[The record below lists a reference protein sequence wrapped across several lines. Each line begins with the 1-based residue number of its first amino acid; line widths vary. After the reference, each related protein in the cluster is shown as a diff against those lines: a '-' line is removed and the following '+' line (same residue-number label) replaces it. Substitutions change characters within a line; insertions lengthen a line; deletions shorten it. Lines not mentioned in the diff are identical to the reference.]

1 MEEEIATDLDWI
13 NPIVDLQINPFF
25 HISESVILISLHILA
40 YLLLGGNKK
49 KSVKIWVPPKAKP
62 VLPFGLGPPA
72 EVVKAEDYV
81 ETTYNEY
88 ETKLLKE
95 SAQGI
100 LMSMGI
106 SLLMSFKFNVHVSL
120 ITQSVSGP
128 VNLIDSLV
136 LKKYLL
142 GMNKDNLYGEFLRQ
156 PTDADLPSTDEKEKE
171 KDKEPRVVEL
181 KDEKEVVKTLKSTGS
196 KCAEVPTKTSV
207 NEID

>member
-1 MEEEIATDLDWI
+1 
-13 NPIVDLQINPFF
+13 
-25 HISESVILISLHILA
+25 LISLHILV

-72 EVVKAEDYV
+72 EVVKAEDYT

-88 ETKLLKE
+88 EIKLLKE

-100 LMSMGI
+100 LMSVGI

-142 GMNKDNLYGEFLRQ
+142 GMNKVNLYGEFLHK
-156 PTDADLPSTDEKEKE
+156 PTEADFPSTDD
-171 KDKEPRVVEL
+171 KDDDEEPRVVEL
-181 KDEKEVVKTLKSTGS
+181 KDKKEVAKVTKSTGS

>member
-1 MEEEIATDLDWI
+1 LTEAIPSSTNYSIL
-13 NPIVDLQINPFF
+13 FT
-25 HISESVILISLHILA
+25 ISESVILISLHILV

-62 VLPFGLGPPA
+62 VLPFGMGPPA

-88 ETKLLKE
+88 EIKLLKE

-100 LMSMGI
+100 LMSVGI

-142 GMNKDNLYGEFLRQ
+142 GMNKDNLYGEFLHE
-156 PTDADLPSTDEKEKE
+156 PTEADLPATDD
-171 KDKEPRVVEL
+171 KDKDMEPRVVEL
-181 KDEKEVVKTLKSTGS
+181 KDKKEVAKVTKSTSS

>member
-1 MEEEIATDLDWI
+1 
-13 NPIVDLQINPFF
+13 
-25 HISESVILISLHILA
+25 LISLHILV

-62 VLPFGLGPPA
+62 VLPFGMGPPA

-88 ETKLLKE
+88 EIKLLKE

-100 LMSMGI
+100 LMSVGI

-142 GMNKDNLYGEFLRQ
+142 GMNKDNLYGEFLHE
-156 PTDADLPSTDEKEKE
+156 PTEADLPATED
-171 KDKEPRVVEL
+171 KDKDMEPRVVEL
-181 KDEKEVVKTLKSTGS
+181 KDKKEVAKVTKSTGS

>member
-1 MEEEIATDLDWI
+1 
-13 NPIVDLQINPFF
+13 
-25 HISESVILISLHILA
+25 LISLHILV

-62 VLPFGLGPPA
+62 VLPFGMGPPA

-88 ETKLLKE
+88 EIKLLKE

-100 LMSMGI
+100 LMSVGI

-142 GMNKDNLYGEFLRQ
+142 GMNKDNLYGEFLHE
-156 PTDADLPSTDEKEKE
+156 PTEADLPATED
-171 KDKEPRVVEL
+171 KDKDKDMEPRVVEL
-181 KDEKEVVKTLKSTGS
+181 KDKKEVAKVTKSTGS

>member
-1 MEEEIATDLDWI
+1 M
-13 NPIVDLQINPFF
+13 
-25 HISESVILISLHILA
+25 A

-49 KSVKIWVPPKAKP
+49 RNVKIWVPPKAKP
-62 VLPFGLGPPA
+62 VLPFGMGPPA

-88 ETKLLKE
+88 EIKLLKE

-100 LMSMGI
+100 LMSVGI

-142 GMNKDNLYGEFLRQ
+142 GMNKDKLYGEFLHE
-156 PTDADLPSTDEKEKE
+156 PTEADLPVPEPVETD

-181 KDEKEVVKTLKSTGS
+181 KDEAAKVVKEVAKAPKSTGS
-196 KCAEVPTKTSV
+196 KCVEVPTKPSV